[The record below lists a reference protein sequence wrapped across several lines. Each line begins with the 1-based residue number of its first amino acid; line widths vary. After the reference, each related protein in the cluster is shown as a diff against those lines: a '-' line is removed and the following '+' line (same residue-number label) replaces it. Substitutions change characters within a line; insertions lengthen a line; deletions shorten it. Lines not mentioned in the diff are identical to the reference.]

1 MSDIEFLQCQNKQLK
16 EIINT
21 FFILSKDIVKDGN
34 IILDIP
40 TTAEES
46 LKYLAVKISNNDYYR
61 LKELVEHAE
70 RCIDRRLLE
79 ELKKDGNN
87 VKTNS

>member
-1 MSDIEFLQCQNKQLK
+1 MTDIEFFQYQNRQLK
-16 EIINT
+16 QIINT
-21 FFILSKDIVKDGN
+21 FFLLTKDIVKDEN
-34 IILDIP
+34 IILGIP

-61 LKELVEHAE
+61 LKELVENAE

-79 ELKKDGNN
+79 ELKRGNN
-87 VKTNS
+87 DK

>member
-1 MSDIEFLQCQNKQLK
+1 MMTDIEFLECQNKQLK
-16 EIINT
+16 QIINT
-21 FFILSKDIVKDGN
+21 FFLLTKDIVKDGN
-34 IILDIP
+34 IILGIP

-79 ELKKDGNN
+79 ELKRWE
-87 VKTNS
+87 S

>member
-1 MSDIEFLQCQNKQLK
+1 MSNIEFLESQNKQLK
-16 EIINT
+16 KIINT

-61 LKELVEHAE
+61 LKELVENAE
-70 RCIDRRLLE
+70 RCINRRLLE
-79 ELKKDGNN
+79 ELRSENDDR
-87 VKTNS
+87 